1 MRCRLPAIP
10 TTNIHYFTAKAKG
23 YMGLESRAQ
32 GSGSDDPFCLPMN
45 VPFGFELV
53 PRRFG
58 KARVF
63 VEGVEVMVKRYSF
76 LQQLTFSQDHYSIK
90 VDNAAL
96 GPINGSTISIRVA
109 AGVSLMVRAASHRQ
123 GPVLYEKGTFCS
135 LLGIVDQPRLHFS
148 TRALRST
155 AKM

>member
-1 MRCRLPAIP
+1 
-10 TTNIHYFTAKAKG
+10 
-23 YMGLESRAQ
+23 
-32 GSGSDDPFCLPMN
+32 MN
-45 VPFGFELV
+45 LLFGFELV

-109 AGVSLMVRAASHRQ
+109 AGVSLMVRAASHWQ
-123 GPVLYEKGTFCS
+123 DSV
-135 LLGIVDQPRLHFS
+135 
-148 TRALRST
+148 
-155 AKM
+155 